1 MKIIKNT
8 VKTNYSFQMIIIIL
22 FLKSIYYS
30 FSSISIGKFPYV
42 KRLNN
47 GDYII
52 ISSINIV
59 FTHNTLTEQK
69 KTYTFDSEIYW
80 NLDELTSTTIVQ
92 FTPNDN
98 GYILSIAYK
107 SLYVFS
113 SNEVLLKIINLSSII
128 NGQYT
133 ISLIPSGH
141 SQNNYYFSLIYG
153 DNIGED
159 IQTLFFKK
167 GIFNSESKEITF
179 NENLYSFNPHIQ
191 FKNYFSCELM
201 EKNGVE
207 LIACLLLWK

>member
-59 FTHNTLTEQK
+59 FTDNTLTEQK

-98 GYILSIAYK
+98 GYILAIA
-107 SLYVFS
+107 
-113 SNEVLLKIINLSSII
+113 
-128 NGQYT
+128 
-133 ISLIPSGH
+133 
-141 SQNNYYFSLIYG
+141 
-153 DNIGED
+153 
-159 IQTLFFKK
+159 
-167 GIFNSESKEITF
+167 
-179 NENLYSFNPHIQ
+179 
-191 FKNYFSCELM
+191 
-201 EKNGVE
+201 
-207 LIACLLLWK
+207 